1 MPVLDRQEFLDENH
15 RLSMRKQASLLQVNR
30 NKKYYQPKGEDPFNL
45 YLMKLI
51 DQQYQRTPFFGVPR
65 MTDYLNGLGLRPI
78 NEKRVRRLYKLMDIR
93 AIGPNPYTSKSHPT
107 HSKFPY
113 CSEIWR

>member
-1 MPVLDRQEFLDENH
+1 MPVMKRQGLLDANHGLSIRQ
-15 RLSMRKQASLLQVNR
+15 QASLLQVSR
-30 NKKYYQPKGEDPFNL
+30 NKKYYQAKGENPFNV

-78 NEKRVRRLYKLMDIR
+78 NEKRVRRLYKIMYIR
-93 AIGPNPYTSKSHPT
+93 AIGPNPFTSQRFSAI
-107 HSKFPY
+107 F
-113 CSEIWR
+113 

>member
-1 MPVLDRQEFLDENH
+1 MPVTKHQDLLDADHKLSIRQ
-15 RLSMRKQASLLQVNR
+15 QASLLQVSR
-30 NKKYYQPKGEDPFNL
+30 NKKYYKAKGEHPFNL

-65 MTDYLNGLGLRPI
+65 MTNYLNGLGLRAI

-93 AIGPNPYTSKSHPT
+93 AIGPSIYK
-107 HSKFPY
+107 
-113 CSEIWR
+113 